1 MRGDRVLGISFGCFV
16 GLGMADASLGAA
28 WPHIRSTFGVRL
40 DALGLL
46 LVLSTVGF
54 AASGLAMGRLMR
66 RFGSAVLIGAG
77 VGGMSIALLLLAVSP
92 TWLGIMLASLL
103 LGLVAA
109 PVDTGL
115 QTMTALRR
123 GVRAMSLLHASYGL
137 GAMLGP
143 LLLTGLLLLALSWR
157 VDYLSLA
164 ALQALLL
171 LVVWLSRRYWPRDPA
186 RDSTGAPAEEAAAP
200 RPPAATTL
208 VVVGLFFTYVGLEIS
223 AGQWAASFFEGGRAV
238 AVGLTGILV
247 ACFWGGLALGRLVA
261 GVVGH
266 RFSPTRLLDLS
277 LAATA
282 LGVLAFW
289 LFSEVAIE
297 AAGLVLMGFG
307 LASIYPV
314 LMQLT
319 PARTGAAGT
328 AGAVGY
334 QAAAG
339 AVGSAV
345 VPGAVGI
352 ALQQWGLGLLGPLLA
367 GLAAVLIL
375 LRVLAAGRLAG
386 ARAPAAPVG
395 ASESVNPGSLP
406 R

>member
-1 MRGDRVLGISFGCFV
+1 MRGDRLLSISFGCFV

-46 LVLSTVGF
+46 LVLSTIGF
-54 AASGLAMGRLMR
+54 AASGLAMGRLTR

-77 VGGMSIALLLLAVSP
+77 VGGMSIALLLIAVSP
-92 TWLGIMLASLL
+92 AWSAIMLASLL
-103 LGLVAA
+103 LGLAAA
-109 PVDTGL
+109 PVDAGL
-115 QTMTALRR
+115 QTLTALRR

-137 GAMLGP
+137 GAVLGP
-143 LLLTGLLLLALSWR
+143 LLLTGLLVLTLSWR
-157 VDYLSLA
+157 VDYMSLA

-171 LVVWLSRRYWPRDPA
+171 LVVWLGRRYWPRDPS
-186 RDSTGAPAEEAAAP
+186 RDSSSEPAEVAAP

-208 VVVGLFFTYVGLEIS
+208 LVVGLFFTNVGLEIS
-223 AGQWAASFFEGGRAV
+223 AGQWAASFFEGARAV

-247 ACFWGGLALGRLVA
+247 ACFWGGLAVGRLVA

-266 RFSPTRLLDLS
+266 RFSPSRLLDMS
-277 LAATA
+277 LVTTA

-289 LFSEVAIE
+289 LTSEVAIE
-297 AAGLVLMGFG
+297 AAGLVMMGFG

-328 AGAVGY
+328 AGAIGY

-345 VPGAVGI
+345 VPGAVGL
-352 ALQQWGLGLLGPLLA
+352 ALQQWGLALLGPLLA

-375 LRVLAAGRLAG
+375 LRLLAAGRLAG

-395 ASESVNPGSLP
+395 ASE
-406 R
+406 